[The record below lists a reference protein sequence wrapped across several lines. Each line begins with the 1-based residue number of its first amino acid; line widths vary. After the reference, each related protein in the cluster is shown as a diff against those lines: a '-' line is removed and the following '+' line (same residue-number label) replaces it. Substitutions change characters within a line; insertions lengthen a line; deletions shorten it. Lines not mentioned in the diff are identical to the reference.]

1 MPNQATHQQHQDTD
15 HTKVGTVHK
24 VLKALV
30 LDYGG
35 VLTDPGEN
43 NPAEPPLLTALRKA
57 KQSGLKTALLS
68 NADGWWQPPAT
79 WQGLFDATIISGEV
93 GLAKPQTEI
102 YLLTAKKLGLEP
114 SQCVFVDDL
123 AINVY
128 GAKEAGMVGV
138 HHRSTESTLEELE
151 ILLAIA
157 LRD

>member
-1 MPNQATHQQHQDTD
+1 M
-15 HTKVGTVHK
+15 GTVLK

-43 NPAEPPLLTALRKA
+43 NAEEPPLLTALRKA
-57 KQSGLKTALLS
+57 KQHGLKTALLS
-68 NADGWWQPPAT
+68 NADGWWQPP
-79 WQGLFDATIISGEV
+79 WQDLFDAAVISGEV
-93 GLAKPQTEI
+93 GLAKPDPEI
-102 YLLTAKKLGLEP
+102 YLLTATKLDLEP
-114 SQCVFVDDL
+114 GECVFVDDL
-123 AINVY
+123 AINVR
-128 GAKEAGMVGV
+128 GAAEAGMVGV

>member
-1 MPNQATHQQHQDTD
+1 MLDQATRREHQDTG
-15 HTKVGTVHK
+15 HTKVGTVLK

-43 NPAEPPLLTALRKA
+43 NAPEPPLLTALRKV
-57 KQSGLKTALLS
+57 KTSGLKTALLS
-68 NADGWWQPPAT
+68 NADGWWQPPTA
-79 WQGLFDATIISGEV
+79 WQALFDATIISGEV
-93 GLAKPQTEI
+93 GLAKPQQEI
-102 YLLTAKKLGLEP
+102 YLLTAKKLDLEP
-114 SQCVFVDDL
+114 RECVFVDDL
-123 AINVY
+123 AINVH